1 MSNVTKTPN
10 GRPPRAGFA
19 LDKHNAKLAGVCAGI
34 ANWSNVDPLV
44 VRLAF
49 VIGAFVSLGTAGLIY
64 LAIALIAD

>member
-1 MSNVTKTPN
+1 MSKLTNTPN
-10 GRPPRAGFA
+10 GKPPRVGFA
-19 LDKHNAKLAGVCAGI
+19 LDKHNAKLSGVCGGI
-34 ANWSNVDPLV
+34 ANYMHIDPTL